1 MRPSLLDPLFAPA
14 SALPGVGDKVS
25 ALLKRLIVDSS
36 DEKPRVLDLLFHLP
50 SFAVDRRARPKLAQ
64 ARIGEIATVE
74 VVVSAHRPAPPH
86 RPRAPH
92 KMLCEDETGDVTLVF
107 FHGVGKTMKER
118 FPLGTRII
126 VSGMLEHYDGMRQ
139 IVHPDHIA
147 PADRPDA
154 VPNVEPVYRLTEG
167 LHLGLLRRLIG
178 HAVKRV
184 PELAEWQDAAFLK
197 RAGFPPLD
205 EALRLLHHPREPADV
220 EMSSSARRRLAYD
233 ELLAS
238 QLALA
243 LVRAYLRRAP
253 GRSTHGNRR
262 LTGAILDQLTFR
274 PTSSQTRALAEIT
287 ADMAAP
293 RRMLRLLQGDVGSG
307 KTLVALLAMATA
319 VEAGRQAALM
329 APTEI
334 LARQHEERLHEFTQG
349 SGLRIAT
356 LTGRDAAGSRSRL
369 LRSLAA
375 GEIDILIGTH
385 AVFQQSV
392 VFADL
397 ALAVVDEQHRFGV
410 HQRLSL
416 QAKGAGVDVLVM
428 TATPIP
434 RSLLLAGYGDMDV
447 SALTEKPAG
456 RQPID
461 TRTVPLERM
470 GDVTDGLRRALSS
483 GAQAYWVCPLVETT
497 EALDLAAAEERF
509 AGLKSA
515 FGDQVGLIH
524 GRMAPKERDAAMS
537 RFVKG
542 ETKLLVATTVIE
554 VGVDVRN
561 ATIMVIEHAE
571 RFGLAQLH
579 QLRGRIGRGAERSS
593 CILLYKA
600 PVSETAKARLTIMR
614 ETQDG
619 FRIAEEDL
627 RLRGPGEVLGTRQ
640 SGMAQFRIADA
651 AVDADL
657 LEAARR
663 DAKLIL
669 GTDPKLESPRGE
681 ALRTLLYLFERDAA
695 VRLIRSG

>member
-1 MRPSLLDPLFAPA
+1 
-14 SALPGVGDKVS
+14 
-25 ALLKRLIVDSS
+25 
-36 DEKPRVLDLLFHLP
+36 
-50 SFAVDRRARPKLAQ
+50 
-64 ARIGEIATVE
+64 
-74 VVVSAHRPAPPH
+74 
-86 RPRAPH
+86 
-92 KMLCEDETGDVTLVF
+92 VF

-118 FPLGTRII
+118 YPLGTRII
-126 VSGMLEHYDGMRQ
+126 VSGPLEQYDGMRQ

-147 PADRPDA
+147 PADRPDS
-154 VPNVEPVYRLTEG
+154 VPSVEPVYRLTEG
-167 LHLGLLRRLIG
+167 LHPGLLRRLVG
-178 HAVKRV
+178 HAVKRA
-184 PELAEWQDAAFLK
+184 PTLPEWQDAAFQR
-197 RAGFPPLD
+197 RAGYPPFD
-205 EALRLLHHPREPADV
+205 EALRLLHHPREPTDV
-220 EMSSSARRRLAYD
+220 ELPSPARRRLAYD

-243 LVRAYLRRAP
+243 LVRAHLRRAP
-253 GRSTHGNRR
+253 GRSTHGDRR
-262 LTGAILDQLTFR
+262 LTGAILDKLAFR

-356 LTGRDAAGSRSRL
+356 LTGRDTAGPRSRL
-369 LRSLAA
+369 LRSLAG

-385 AVFQQSV
+385 AVFQHSV
-392 VFADL
+392 AFADL

-410 HQRLSL
+410 HQRLAL

-434 RSLLLAGYGDMDV
+434 RSLLLAGYGDMEI

-456 RQPID
+456 RQPIE

-470 GDVTDGLRRALSS
+470 GEVTNGLRRALAS

-497 EALDLAAAEERF
+497 EALDVAAAEERF
-509 AGLKSA
+509 AGLSSV
-515 FGDQVGLIH
+515 FGNEVGLLH
-524 GRMAPKERDAAMS
+524 GRMGPRERDAAMS
-537 RFVKG
+537 RFVRG

-571 RFGLAQLH
+571 RFGLSQLH

-593 CILLYKA
+593 CILLYKGPLA
-600 PVSETAKARLTIMR
+600 ETAKARLTIMR

-640 SGMAQFRIADA
+640 SGMEQFRIADA
-651 AVDADL
+651 AIDADL

-669 GTDPKLESPRGE
+669 ATDPSLASPRGE

-695 VRLIRSG
+695 VPLIRSG